1 MTALLDIDD
10 LSVTF
15 GGSRSVRAVDRVSFG
30 LARGEVLGIVG
41 ESGSGKSTIARA
53 IAGIAPVSGGRI
65 RLDGDDLATLSGARR
80 RSVRRRIQ
88 MVFQDPDASLNPV
101 QTVRQ
106 AITEPLVVRG
116 LAAGARAARVAE
128 LVEMVRLDP
137 ALLDRRPRALSGGQ
151 KQRVAIARALA
162 MEPDVLIA
170 DEALSALDVSTQA
183 AVAALFTD
191 LSRRLGIAMIFIS
204 HDIGMVAHLAARV
217 IVLYRGRTVEAGGA
231 EDILRRPAHPY
242 TRLLVDS
249 TPELRAGGIR
259 LDDVAVDDA
268 PGEPAPEACAFSRRC
283 GHAGPACAVAPAFVE
298 ADPGHGLACHN
309 PLERRTAAR

>member
-1 MTALLDIDD
+1 MSTLLQIDD

-15 GGSRSVRAVDRVSFG
+15 GGGRSVRAVDRVSFA
-30 LARGEVLGIVG
+30 LAAGEVLGIVG

-53 IAGIAPVSGGRI
+53 IAGIAPVSGGQV
-65 RLDGDDLATLSGARR
+65 RLEGEDLAGLSGARR

-116 LAAGARAARVAE
+116 VPAGERAARVAE

-191 LSRRLGIAMIFIS
+191 LCRRLGIAMIFIS

-217 IVLYRGRTVEAGGA
+217 IVLYRGRIVEAGGA
-231 EDILRRPAHPY
+231 EDILKAPAHPY

-259 LDDVAVDDA
+259 LDDVAVD
-268 PGEPAPEACAFSRRC
+268 EPA
-283 GHAGPACAVAPAFVE
+283 
-298 ADPGHGLACHN
+298 
-309 PLERRTAAR
+309 